1 MYKSKFVRLASATA
15 RATIRATVA
24 APAAWLALVIGVAL
38 PLEGIAQTSSQSH
51 SAASTSGASQS
62 ATPGAAPNIIWQGI
76 GRPATAAELKAW
88 DIDVRADFKGLPKGS
103 GSVAKGQD
111 VWEAKCA
118 SCHGVF
124 GESNEVFTP
133 ISTGIQKT
141 DMKTGRAAGLIKGEA
156 QRSTLM
162 KVATVST
169 VWDYINRAMPWN
181 APKTLSVE
189 EVYAVTAYVLH
200 LGDVLPAEFTLSDRN
215 IAEVQQRMP
224 NRNGMTN
231 KHGMWKVSAK
241 PDVNGTACM
250 SNCGPEV
257 KVASFLPDYAKNA
270 HGNLA
275 EQNRMVGG
283 ARGVNT
289 AVAAAGTVEPAGAT
303 ATAAPA
309 AGAAST
315 GAPKRASEF
324 AGMRELANKN
334 TCLACHGIDRKVV
347 GPGFNEIAAK
357 YKSDSAAAA
366 YLAGKIKLGGQGVW
380 GATPM
385 PPSTVSDAEAQK
397 LAQWILKGTPE

>member
-1 MYKSKFVRLASATA
+1 MYKSKFAQFASATA

-24 APAAWLALVIGVAL
+24 APAAWLPLAICVAL
-38 PLEGIAQTSSQSH
+38 PLEGIAQTRSQSY
-51 SAASTSGASQS
+51 SPENRSGAPQR
-62 ATPGAAPNIIWQGI
+62 AAPGAAPNIIWQGI
-76 GRPATAAELKAW
+76 GRPATAAEVKAW

-103 GSVAKGQD
+103 GSVAKGQE

-133 ISTGIQKT
+133 ISTGIQK
-141 DMKTGRAAGLIKGEA
+141 DDVKNGRAAGLIKGEA

-189 EVYAVTAYVLH
+189 EVYAVTAYILH
-200 LGDVLPAEFTLSDRN
+200 LGDVLPAEFILSDRN

-231 KHGMWKVSAK
+231 QHGMWKVNAK

-250 SNCGPEV
+250 SNCAVEV
-257 KVASFLPDYAKNA
+257 KVASFLPDYARNA

-275 EQNRMVGG
+275 EQSRLIGST
-283 ARGVNT
+283 RGVNT
-289 AVAAAGTVEPAGAT
+289 ELAAGTAAPAGAALT
-303 ATAAPA
+303 ATLTAAPA
-309 AGAAST
+309 ASAASATSNAGAAK
-315 GAPKRASEF
+315 PASAF
-324 AGMRELANKN
+324 AGLRELANKN
-334 TCLACHGIDRKVV
+334 TCLACHGIDRK
-347 GPGFNEIAAK
+347 
-357 YKSDSAAAA
+357 
-366 YLAGKIKLGGQGVW
+366 
-380 GATPM
+380 
-385 PPSTVSDAEAQK
+385 
-397 LAQWILKGTPE
+397 